1 MFLRKSELGREVI
14 TQHGIEGAGSVL
26 LPTPTSMLHPLIIT
40 FGIIVES
47 QSTLYPKRR
56 IINFVCKLA
65 KNDFRT
71 KVSDLFLDIFS
82 IIRADD

>member
-1 MFLRKSELGREVI
+1 MEVP
-14 TQHGIEGAGSVL
+14 VL
-26 LPTPTSMLHPLIIT
+26 QKR
-40 FGIIVES
+40 IIVES